1 MALLSTTTRNSY
13 LKAIGFKSVLEFQK
27 KAFSNKKEWDGK
39 YGTKTDNALRT
50 YYNVYKYTKNF
61 KPEEFKCK
69 CGKCS
74 GYPTYMK
81 PEALKG
87 VQSFRTKYGKPITV
101 TSGMRCS
108 GKNGSLK
115 GSSPNSKHLTGYAID
130 FYQKGVTDTLANRK
144 NAINYFKTL
153 SGHNYGYGNG
163 WCSGGYKVNTPNM
176 GNALHI
182 DFKYVAPKTTT
193 ISKAEKLAQSAESLA
208 WKYGTAEKKWAYKTG
223 APTSLC
229 KTWMNKR
236 GYKSRINLSDCGY
249 FQNTAIYKALGKKVK
264 VLKGVKDKFPS
275 VSGFNIVHKG
285 AVTSKS
291 LKRGDIIRYKSTK
304 GQHVLMYLGNGKIAE
319 AGRGTRFGV
328 IRKSTKYNS
337 SYVKKSTLQVL
348 RVKE

>member
-1 MALLSTTTRNSY
+1 MALLSTTTRNNY
-13 LKAIGFKSVLEFQK
+13 LKAIGFKSVLDFQK
-27 KAFSNKKEWDGK
+27 KAFSNKKEHDNK

-69 CGKCS
+69 CGKCC

-87 VQSFRTKYGKPITV
+87 IQAFRTKYGKSITV

-115 GSSPNSKHLTGYAID
+115 GSSSNSKHLTGYAID

-163 WCSGGYKVNTPNM
+163 WCSSGYKVSAPNM

-182 DFKYVAPKTTT
+182 DFNHVASKTAT
-193 ISKAEKLAQSAESLA
+193 ISKAEKLARAGESISWA
-208 WKYGTAEKKWAYKTG
+208 YGTPEKKWSYKTG
-223 APTSLC
+223 SPTPLC
-229 KTWMNKR
+229 KTWMKKR
-236 GYKSRINLSDCGY
+236 GYTSKVNMSDCGY
-249 FQNTAIYKALGKKVK
+249 FINTVIYKALGKKVK
-264 VLKGVKDKFPS
+264 VLAGTKDPFPS
-275 VSGFNIVHKG
+275 VSGFTIVHRG
-285 AVTSKS
+285 AVTSKN
-291 LKRGDIIRYKSTK
+291 LKRGDIIRYKSTS
-304 GQHVLMYLGNGKIAE
+304 GQHVCMYLGNGLIDE
-319 AGRGTRFGV
+319 AGRKIRNGV
-328 IRKSTKYNS
+328 IRKSAKYNS
-337 SYVKKSTLQVL
+337 SYVKKSTVQVL